1 MNKIKVVTLSLL
13 LVSLVGG
20 CQAKSS
26 AIPSVQEQMNG
37 LADLIGSAAFLRDRC
52 GVSDIP
58 ANKSLSMIAV
68 MTGMEMGWDTR
79 EYYPDGK
86 SDDMYNAT
94 LDQMGQ
100 KVEQSLMA
108 DNPDVAGT
116 CQSLAGNQHIAGFV
130 AQAKVRG

>member
-1 MNKIKVVTLSLL
+1 MNKIKVITLSLL

-52 GVSDIP
+52 GVNDIP

-86 SDDMYNAT
+86 ADDMYNAT
-94 LDQMGQ
+94 LTKWGKKLS
-100 KVEQSLMA
+100 KV
-108 DNPDVAGT
+108 
-116 CQSLAGNQHIAGFV
+116 
-130 AQAKVRG
+130 